1 MLFICVFTYAVTWNH
16 TMAAFRDITAVKNK
30 QTNKQKALT
39 ALYSARKKKTTKKKD
54 KKNLLGTQ
62 QPSEIVYLS
71 YLLE

>member
-30 QTNKQKALT
+30 RTNKKHLLPSTLQGK
-39 ALYSARKKKTTKKKD
+39 RKQQKKKI